1 MRFWNVILWMHTRS
15 WEFFK
20 ILVTTF
26 VKALVEIVF
35 LRWNDDDDDD
45 DDNNYNYNNIII
57 IIHIPYFTAL

>member
-1 MRFWNVILWMHTRS
+1 
-15 WEFFK
+15 
-20 ILVTTF
+20 LVTTF